1 MARKRTFEAPR
12 SINSGP
18 NGMATDQHGLT
29 ASASGD
35 VPTWIPP
42 LEPGDRLNREEF
54 ERRYRAMPK
63 LKKAELIEGVV
74 YMPSPARFQR
84 HSGPHAAVV
93 GWLYVYSVATSGVQV
108 ADNGTVRLDPE
119 NEPQPDAFL
128 FIEPQC
134 GGRVRI
140 SDDDYIEEAPEL
152 VVEVTSSSVSY
163 DLGPKL
169 EAYRRNGVRE
179 YVVWRVLDREIDWFV
194 LTDGQYRR
202 LVPGA
207 DGIYRSTVFP
217 GLWLDRHA
225 LLESNHARV
234 AECVQLGLQSQ
245 EHASFVERL
254 AAARAGSR

>member
-1 MARKRTFEAPR
+1 
-12 SINSGP
+12 
-18 NGMATDQHGLT
+18 MATNQHGLT
-29 ASASGD
+29 ASTVGD
-35 VPTWIPP
+35 ETTWIPP
-42 LEPGDRLNREEF
+42 LEPGDRLSREEF
-54 ERRYRAMPK
+54 ERRYRAMPE

-93 GWLYVYSVATSGVQV
+93 GWLYVYSVATPGVQV

-134 GGRVRI
+134 GGQVRI

-152 VVEVTSSSVSY
+152 VVEVASSSVSY

-169 EAYRRNGVRE
+169 ESYRRNGVRE
-179 YVVWRVLDREIDWFV
+179 YVVLRVQDREIDWFV
-194 LTDGQYRR
+194 LADGDYRR
-202 LVPGA
+202 LELG
-207 DGIYRSTVFP
+207 DDRIYLSQVFP
-217 GLWLDRHA
+217 GLWLDRQA
-225 LLESNHARV
+225 LLEGNHARV
-234 AECVQLGLQSQ
+234 AECVQLGLKTQD
-245 EHASFVERL
+245 HAAFVERL